1 METTITWE
9 VKVKNT
15 PLLIKKCSHCDSD
28 RFYCSDKFRMNAQ
41 KKNIDVWLIYRC
53 VKCDNTCNLT
63 LLSRSKPDLIDKTL
77 FHSFSMNDK
86 NTAWKYAFS
95 TEMERKNNL
104 RLDYGSVEYE
114 VIPNTSL
121 EDLLNLSNEVIKIHI
136 KYEFEFDFKLSSL
149 IRRCFS
155 LSANQV
161 KRMFEDGIITITSNK
176 PPQKHKVKD
185 GDMILIQREG
195 LSKSINRSIHDIR

>member
-9 VKVKNT
+9 VKVNNT

-86 NTAWKYAFS
+86 DTAWKYAFS

-104 RLDYGSVEYE
+104 RLDYSSVEYE

-136 KYEFEFDFKLSSL
+136 KCEFEFDLKLSSL
-149 IRRCFS
+149 IRRRFS

-161 KRMFEDGIITITSNK
+161 KCMFEDGIITITSNK